1 MVDPEWQG
9 CGLGGALQD
18 VIIEYARSKGLRG
31 FTADVLKRNVGM
43 IKVFERSGCKVS
55 KHLEDDAYEVLIE
68 FEES

>member
-1 MVDPEWQG
+1 MID
-9 CGLGGALQD
+9 
-18 VIIEYARSKGLRG
+18 YAKARGLRG

-55 KHLEDDAYEVLIE
+55 KHLEEDAYEVLIE